1 MEDDLVKQHK
11 NNSKK
16 NKSSEKQK
24 QNFLDES
31 SNTVN
36 KIINV

>member
-16 NKSSEKQK
+16 IKSCEKQK
-24 QNFLDES
+24 HLLDEIID
-31 SNTVN
+31 TVN
-36 KIINV
+36 KT